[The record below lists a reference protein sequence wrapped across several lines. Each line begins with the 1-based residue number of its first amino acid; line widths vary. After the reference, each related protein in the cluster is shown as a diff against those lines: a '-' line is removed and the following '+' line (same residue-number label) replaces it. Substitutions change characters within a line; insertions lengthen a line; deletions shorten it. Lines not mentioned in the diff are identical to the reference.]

1 MGVGQVVEG
10 TAGEQDLI
18 LQVAGISTRFLSWM
32 QKLWGRKR
40 SAAAARAAS
49 VRPDGTCVCFGAL
62 CHLSLNSEN
71 SFWGWVLEPTASLCF

>member
-49 VRPDGTCVCFGAL
+49 VRPDGTCVLWCTVPF
-62 CHLSLNSEN
+62 E
-71 SFWGWVLEPTASLCF
+71 FEQ